1 MRRAAPRS
9 IKDDTKLPMRTAV
22 AAVIILIFIPAVM
35 ALGMLVWNDRQYY
48 IVSMLMI
55 LLSSVPFVLKFESRK
70 PQARELVV
78 LAVMTALAVA
88 GRGAFFMLQQFK
100 PVVAIVI
107 ITGIAFGGEAGFIV
121 GACSGFVSN
130 IFFGQGPW
138 TPWQMFGF
146 GIIGF
151 LAGVLYKKGML
162 KRDLVSICVF
172 GGLSTFVIY
181 GLLLDTASLFMFSSN
196 ITWKALLASYAS
208 GLVFNAIHASAT
220 VIFLLLLTNPMLD
233 KLDRIKTKFGLLET

>member
-1 MRRAAPRS
+1 MRKTAPRK
-9 IKDDTKLPMRTAV
+9 IKEDTKLPVRTAV
-22 AAVIILIFIPAVM
+22 ATIIILIFIPAVM
-35 ALGMLVWNDRQYY
+35 VLGMTVWNDRQYY
-48 IVSMLMI
+48 IVSMLII

-107 ITGIAFGGEAGFIV
+107 ITGFAFGGESGFIV
-121 GACSGFVSN
+121 GACTGFISN

-151 LAGVLYKKGML
+151 LAGVFYRKGIL
-162 KRDLVSICVF
+162 KRSLISICIF
-172 GGLSTFVIY
+172 GGLSTFIIY
-181 GLLLDTASLFMFSSN
+181 GMLLDTASLFMFSSSV
-196 ITWKALLASYAS
+196 TWEALLASFTS

-220 VIFLLLLTNPMLD
+220 VIFLLLLTKPMLD
-233 KLDRIKTKFGLLET
+233 KLDRIKTKFGILEA